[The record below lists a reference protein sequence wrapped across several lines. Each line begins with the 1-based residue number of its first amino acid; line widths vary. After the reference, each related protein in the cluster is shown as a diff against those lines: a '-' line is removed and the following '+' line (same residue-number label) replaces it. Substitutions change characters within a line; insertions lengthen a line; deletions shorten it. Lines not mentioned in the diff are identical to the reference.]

1 MSNRKQM
8 FKDAIQDTLSEL
20 YCMHHPNESLQYA
33 EITVTKFVS
42 WSDVPIKVYHDIEY
56 CPKCFEKHETGK
68 EFKHDIKSKP
78 LFTNIK
84 RSNNARH
91 EKA

>member
-33 EITVTKFVS
+33 EITVTKLVS
-42 WSDVPIKVYHDIEY
+42 RSDVTIKVNHSIEY
-56 CPKCFEKHETGK
+56 CLSLIH
-68 EFKHDIKSKP
+68 I
-78 LFTNIK
+78 
-84 RSNNARH
+84 
-91 EKA
+91 